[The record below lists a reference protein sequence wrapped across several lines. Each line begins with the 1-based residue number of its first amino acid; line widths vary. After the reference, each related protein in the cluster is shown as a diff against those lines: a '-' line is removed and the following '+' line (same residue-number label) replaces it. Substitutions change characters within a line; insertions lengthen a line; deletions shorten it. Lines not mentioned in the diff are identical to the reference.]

1 MLSLT
6 VLLSTRYDDQLE
18 FYGKCDPNKDHFVKG
33 GKAMAGFVDDAVSEL
48 VHCALDDISA
58 AKGYRESDLRA
69 PNDLSAPTIPASYY
83 VLSKSEM
90 MQHGYRMPAVTSPGT
105 NSQLPAGF
113 VMTQPALGRSFPEMV
128 AVDCE
133 MCRTAAG
140 LELTRVSLVDTNKTE
155 HFIQIVSAETILV
168 GHSLERDLAALKVI
182 HMKVIDTALLYQHPR
197 HGGKIKPALR
207 MLADKWLKRSI
218 QNGSEGHDSIEDAEA
233 AMDLTMLKIRKG
245 RSWCPY
251 W

>member
-1 MLSLT
+1 MA
-6 VLLSTRYDDQLE
+6 
-18 FYGKCDPNKDHFVKG
+18 DHL
-33 GKAMAGFVDDAVSEL
+33 A
-48 VHCALDDISA
+48 
-58 AKGYRESDLRA
+58 DLRA

-140 LELTRVSLVDTNKTE
+140 LELTRVSLVDTNKTVLIDSLVMPTNPILNYNTRYSGITAARLRDVNTTLKDIQE